1 MLKDIKDKLSS
12 LTNPKELIDKK
23 IREMAIEKAKEKL
36 MMNGLTPEEAGDNFE
51 IIVKEEED
59 KIISGFKDKSI
70 AGMLLALGIDMAM
83 SM

>member
-1 MLKDIKDKLSS
+1 MIETIKDKLSF
-12 LTNPKELIDKK
+12 LKIPKELIDKK
-23 IREMAIEKAKEKL
+23 IRKNAIEKAKERL

-59 KIISGFKDKSI
+59 KIISDLKDKSI
-70 AGMLLALGIDMAM
+70 IGILIALGIETAM

>member
-1 MLKDIKDKLSS
+1 MLKDIKDKLSFMK
-12 LTNPKELIDKK
+12 NPKELIDKK

-36 MMNGLTPEEAGDNFE
+36 MMNGLTLEEAGDNFE

-59 KIISGFKDKSI
+59 KIISSFKDKSI

>member
-23 IREMAIEKAKEKL
+23 IREMAIEKAKEKF
-36 MMNGLTPEEAGDNFE
+36 MKNGLTPEEAGDNFE

-59 KIISGFKDKSI
+59 KIISSFKDKSI
-70 AGMLLALGIDMAM
+70 AGMLLALGIDMALNI
-83 SM
+83 

>member
-1 MLKDIKDKLSS
+1 MLKGIKDKLSS

-70 AGMLLALGIDMAM
+70 AGMLLALGIDMALNI
-83 SM
+83 

>member
-1 MLKDIKDKLSS
+1 MLKNIADKLSS
-12 LTNPKELIDKK
+12 LKNPKELIDKK

-59 KIISGFKDKSI
+59 KIISDFKDKSI
-70 AGMLLALGIDMAM
+70 AGMILALGIDMAM
-83 SM
+83 SI